1 MMVSSLLALA
11 KKFPCGDTVT
21 LFIQSVCPYVIVCKQ
36 TPLKVSQIRI
46 DWSLEQ
52 EMRKSV

>member
-21 LFIQSVCPYVIVCKQ
+21 LLIQSVCPYVIVCKQ